1 MTGGGG
7 TGTGTGEVRLGR
19 LGAERSSGTPQY
31 RQRGS
36 SPSLFS
42 PQYPHFISV
51 LFRSGGCGLRV
62 LAKACY
68 GFGLESLRQPL
79 LVSPHSVSTTLG
91 AICHGIFS
99 RQTVLGLFALL
110 AAAVAAAQT
119 PQSGCPSGA
128 QANEVIICAV
138 TQSKTGSLHSL
149 RGSASLETAEAK
161 IWAEEIDY
169 NEETGEAEARGKVH
183 LKVFERGEELW
194 CDRAEYNVETRTG
207 RFYNVRGEA
216 PPRIEPR
223 PGLLVTSSPFR
234 FQARW
239 AEKIREKY
247 ILHDGFL
254 TNCRLPRPWWTLR
267 APRFDIIP
275 QQRALAYRSVFRL
288 GFVPLLYAPVFYKS
302 MEERPRKSGFLTPN
316 IGNSSRRGR
325 MVGLGYYWAINR
337 SLDASYRAQWFTQRG
352 IAHTADFRGKPT
364 QRSDFNAYL
373 YGVNDQG
380 QKLSSGERRKEGG
393 FIVNVDAQS
402 ELGRGFFARAGI
414 NYLSSMRFRRAFTES
429 FTEAIASEVHSV
441 GFVEKHARDYGLTFA
456 LERMENIQDV
466 GAWDAAQKS
475 YLPDNKIV
483 IRRLPE
489 GQITVRPKRV
499 RNRWKLP
506 LWVSL
511 ESTAGLLQRNQPLFQ
526 TEQFMPRADF
536 QPRLMSA
543 AEVKGFRLY
552 PSFSIRETFFGSH
565 QELGLLRSGSLRR
578 SAREFT
584 LEILPPSLARTYDGP
599 RWMGQK
605 VKHVIE
611 PRLVFRHAA
620 GIEDFDK
627 LILLDETEL
636 MTNTTEAEISLTNR
650 VFAKRGGQAE
660 EVLSWQVFQRRYFD
674 PDFGGAVS
682 SLDPATGL
690 PRRNVILSSLQ
701 LTGLS
706 FLDGPRRYSPVV
718 SVVRVSPLLG
728 VGLEWRSDYDPQ
740 KKRPVNSILSADWRR
755 GIYGVSLAH
764 NYVRSGRQLSATANQ
779 LRGMF
784 ALGNDNRRGWNGAFS
799 AVYDYRVG
807 IMLYATTQVTYNT
820 DCCGFSVQYRR
831 FGLLGRSENQFR
843 IAFSVANIGS
853 FGTLKRQ
860 ERLF

>member
-1 MTGGGG
+1 
-7 TGTGTGEVRLGR
+7 VIL
-19 LGAERSSGTPQY
+19 
-31 RQRGS
+31 
-36 SPSLFS
+36 
-42 PQYPHFISV
+42 
-51 LFRSGGCGLRV
+51 C
-62 LAKACY
+62 
-68 GFGLESLRQPL
+68 
-79 LVSPHSVSTTLG
+79 
-91 AICHGIFS
+91 
-99 RQTVLGLFALL
+99 
-110 AAAVAAAQT
+110 AA
-119 PQSGCPSGA
+119 
-128 QANEVIICAV
+128 
-138 TQSKTGSLHSL
+138 TQSKAGSRHSL
-149 RGSASLETAEAK
+149 RGSASLESAEAK
-161 IWAEEIDY
+161 LWADQIDY
-169 NEETGEAEARGKVH
+169 DQETGEAVAQGHVH

-207 RFYNVRGEA
+207 RFYNVRGES
-216 PPRIEPR
+216 PPRIDAR
-223 PGLLVTSSPFR
+223 PGLLMTSSPFR

-239 AEKIREKY
+239 AEKIRERY
-247 ILHDGFL
+247 ILYDGLL
-254 TNCRLPRPWWTLR
+254 TNCRLPRAWWTLR

-302 MEERPRKSGFLTPN
+302 LEEQPRKSGFLTPN

-325 MVGLGYYWAINR
+325 MVGVGYYWAISR
-337 SLDASYRAQWFTQRG
+337 SYDASYRAQWFTQRG

-380 QKLSSGERRKEGG
+380 QKLSDGERRKEGG
-393 FIVNVDAQS
+393 FILSVDGQAD
-402 ELGRGFFARAGI
+402 LGRGYFARAGV

-429 FTEAIASEVHSV
+429 FTEAIASEVHSA
-441 GFVEKHARDYGLTFA
+441 GFVEKHTGNYGLTVT
-456 LERMENIQDV
+456 LERMENVQDV
-466 GAWDAAQKS
+466 GAWDPVARA

-489 GQITVRPKRV
+489 AQAIVRPRKV
-499 RNRWKLP
+499 RKRWKLP
-506 LWVSL
+506 LWYTL
-511 ESTAGLLQRNQPLFQ
+511 ESTAALMQRNQPLFQ
-526 TEQFMPRADF
+526 TEQFMPRIDF

-543 AEVKGFRLY
+543 AEWKGFRVY
-552 PSFSIRETFFGSH
+552 PSFAIRETLFGSH
-565 QELGLLRSGSLRR
+565 QELGVLRSASLHRT
-578 SAREFT
+578 ATEFT
-584 LEILPPSLARTYDGP
+584 LELLPPSLSRTYDGP
-599 RWMGQK
+599 RWIGQK

-611 PRLVFRHAA
+611 PRVLFRHAG

-627 LILLDETEL
+627 LILFDETEL
-636 MTNTTEAEISLTNR
+636 MTNTTEVEISLANR
-650 VFAKRGGQAE
+650 VFAKRGENAE
-660 EVLSWQVFQRRYFD
+660 EVLSWQLWQRRYFD

-682 SLDPATGL
+682 ALDPATGL
-690 PRRNVILSSLQ
+690 PKRNVILSSLQ
-701 LTGLS
+701 LTGLT

-718 SVVRVSPLLG
+718 SVLRVSPLLG
-728 VGLEWRSDYDPQ
+728 IGMEWRSDYDPLR
-740 KKRPVNSILSADWRR
+740 KRPVNSILSADWRR
-755 GIYGVSLAH
+755 GIYGVSVAH
-764 NYVRSGRQLSATANQ
+764 NYVRSGKQLSATANQ

-807 IMLYATTQVTYNT
+807 VMLYATTQVTYNT

>member
-1 MTGGGG
+1 MA
-7 TGTGTGEVRLGR
+7 L
-19 LGAERSSGTPQY
+19 
-31 RQRGS
+31 
-36 SPSLFS
+36 
-42 PQYPHFISV
+42 I
-51 LFRSGGCGLRV
+51 
-62 LAKACY
+62 
-68 GFGLESLRQPL
+68 
-79 LVSPHSVSTTLG
+79 
-91 AICHGIFS
+91 
-99 RQTVLGLFALL
+99 LGLALPTP
-110 AAAVAAAQT
+110 AQT
-119 PQSGCPSGA
+119 PAPGCPSGA
-128 QANEVIICAV
+128 GANEVIICAA
-138 TQSKTGSLHSL
+138 TQSKTGSRHSL
-149 RGSASLETAEAK
+149 RGAASLETTEAML
-161 IWAEEIDY
+161 WADEIDY
-169 NEETGEAEARGKVH
+169 DQETGEAVARGNVH

-207 RFYNVRGEA
+207 RFYNVRGES
-216 PPRIEPR
+216 PPRIDAR
-223 PGLLVTSSPFR
+223 PGLLMTSSPFR

-247 ILHDGFL
+247 ILYDGLL
-254 TNCRLPRPWWTLR
+254 TNCRLPRAWWTLR
-267 APRFDIIP
+267 APRFDVIP

-302 MEERPRKSGFLTPN
+302 LEEQPRKSGFLTPN

-325 MVGLGYYWAINR
+325 MVGVGYFWAINR
-337 SLDASYRAQWFTQRG
+337 SYDASYRAQWFTQRG
-352 IAHTADFRGKPT
+352 VAHTADFRGKPT
-364 QRSDFNAYL
+364 QNSEFNAYL

-393 FIVNVDAQS
+393 FIVSVDGQAD
-402 ELGRGFFARAGI
+402 LGRGFFARGSV

-429 FTEAIASEVHSV
+429 FTEAIASEVHSA
-441 GFVEKHARDYGLTFA
+441 GFVGKHTKDFGLTLS
-456 LERMENIQDV
+456 LERMENVQDV
-466 GAWDAAQKS
+466 GPWDPVARA

-489 GQITVRPKRV
+489 AQATLRPRKIGR
-499 RNRWKLP
+499 RWNLP
-506 LWVSL
+506 LWVSM
-511 ESTAGLLQRNQPLFQ
+511 ETTAALMQRNQPLFQ

-536 QPRLMSA
+536 YPRLMSS
-543 AEVKGFRLY
+543 AEWKGFRLY
-552 PSFSIRETFFGSH
+552 PSFAIRETFFGSH
-565 QELGLLRSGSLRR
+565 QENGVLRSASIRR

-584 LEILPPSLARTYDGP
+584 LEILPPSLARTFDGP
-599 RWMGQK
+599 RWIGRK
-605 VKHVIE
+605 VKHSIE
-611 PRLVFRHAA
+611 PRVIFRHAG

-636 MTNTTEAEISLTNR
+636 MTNTTEVEISLANR
-650 VFAKRGGQAE
+650 VFAKRGENAE
-660 EVLSWQVFQRRYFD
+660 DVLSWQIWQRRYFD
-674 PDFGGAVS
+674 PDFGGAVTA
-682 SLDPATGL
+682 LDPVTGQ

-701 LTGLS
+701 LTGLT

-728 VGLEWRSDYDPQ
+728 VGLEWRSDYDPLR
-740 KKRPVNSILSADWRR
+740 KRPVNSILSADWRR
-755 GIYGVSLAH
+755 GIYGISLAH

-799 AVYDYRVG
+799 AIYDYRVG

-843 IAFSVANIGS
+843 VAFSVANIGS